1 MVHRPPESQR
11 IADWRWRLLLGL
23 ALLLIAFGL
32 QKSQGSRAETT
43 RDGEA
48 PTKSWLEMD
57 LRWEPAGQ
65 LGQGI
70 YANGGPEARFSA
82 AKAVSEGGG
91 AEGLVEPRLAVFT
104 ARPLDLNRIDF
115 DTLRVLKG
123 VGPKMAAAIIA
134 YRQNH
139 GPFRRLGDLLEVKG
153 VGPAKFK
160 ELSRCLALKSGD

>member
-1 MVHRPPESQR
+1 MVNKPAELVSF
-11 IADWRWRLLLGL
+11 ADWSWRLLIGL

-32 QKSQGSRAETT
+32 QKRQGRRVETT
-43 RDGEA
+43 RNGVV
-48 PTKSWLEMD
+48 PTKSWPAMD

-65 LGQGI
+65 HGQGI

-82 AKAVSEGGG
+82 AEVVSEEGG
-91 AEGLVEPRLAVFT
+91 AESLVEPRLAVFT

-115 DTLRVLKG
+115 DTLRVLQG

-139 GPFRRLGDLLEVKG
+139 GPFRRLEDLLEVKG
-153 VGPAKFK
+153 VGPVKFK
-160 ELSRCLALKSGD
+160 ELSRRLAVKSVG